1 MRVLVIDVGGTHVKA
16 LVLSGPDANGSIPDP
31 DAGAPNA
38 GANGAAGASNGS
50 ANRAANTAVN
60 AGDNSGLDHAPA
72 DPTIAAAPGEFQAAG
87 TTFAD
92 PTNGPTP
99 IPTPARIDS
108 GPTLTAADMVAGV
121 KAATAGWTYD
131 VISIGYPGPVVDG
144 RPAVEPHNLGKGW
157 VGFDFAGAFGHP
169 VRVINDAAM
178 QALGGYRGG
187 RMLFLGLGTG
197 LGSALVIQGHLQPL
211 ELAHMPYKRGRT
223 YEEYVG
229 DAAREKAGNH
239 KWRRSVIDVVTIL
252 HTGLQADS
260 VLLGGGNA
268 RRLEKVL
275 DQMPPGTRLG
285 SNADAMRGGVRL
297 WAEARDRA
305 GVTLDAG
312 AEAAVSAV
320 TAPDR
325 AGAA

>member
-1 MRVLVIDVGGTHVKA
+1 MRILVLDVGGTHVKA
-16 LVLSGPDANGSIPDP
+16 LVLNGP
-31 DAGAPNA
+31 GAP
-38 GANGAAGASNGS
+38 GADASSADVGSNGDGGAAAAS
-50 ANRAANTAVN
+50 
-60 AGDNSGLDHAPA
+60 
-72 DPTIAAAPGEFQAAG
+72 E
-87 TTFAD
+87 
-92 PTNGPTP
+92 
-99 IPTPARIDS
+99 PARIDS
-108 GPTLTAADMVAGV
+108 GPTLTPDQMVAGIKQV
-121 KAATAGWTYD
+121 GADWQYD

-144 RPAVEPHNLGKGW
+144 RPAVEPHNLAKGW
-157 VGFDFAGAFGHP
+157 VGYDFGRAFGRE

-178 QALGGYRGG
+178 QALGGYQGG

-229 DAAREKAGNH
+229 EAAREKAGNH
-239 KWRRSVIDVVTIL
+239 KWRRTVVDVVNVL
-252 HTGLQADS
+252 HTGMQSDS

-268 RRLEKVL
+268 RRLEKAL
-275 DQMPPGTRLG
+275 DHMPPGTRLG

-312 AEAAVSAV
+312 AEAAASAV

-325 AGAA
+325 AK

>member
-1 MRVLVIDVGGTHVKA
+1 MRILVLDVGGTHVKA
-16 LVLSGPDANGSIPDP
+16 LVLNGPEV
-31 DAGAPNA
+31 
-38 GANGAAGASNGS
+38 S
-50 ANRAANTAVN
+50 ANAD
-60 AGDNSGLDHAPA
+60 GGSGVVS
-72 DPTIAAAPGEFQAAG
+72 E
-87 TTFAD
+87 
-92 PTNGPTP
+92 
-99 IPTPARIDS
+99 PARIDS
-108 GPTLTAADMVAGV
+108 GPTLTAEQMVAGIKQV
-121 KAATAGWTYD
+121 GADWQYD
-131 VISIGYPGPVVDG
+131 VVSIGYPGPVVDG

-157 VGFDFAGAFGHP
+157 LGYDFAAAFGRE

-178 QALGGYRGG
+178 QALGGYQGG

-197 LGSALVIQGHLQPL
+197 LGSALVVQGHLQPL
-211 ELAHMPYKRGRT
+211 ELAHMPYKRRT

-239 KWRRSVIDVVTIL
+239 KWRHTVVDVVNIL
-252 HTGLQADS
+252 HTGLQADT

-275 DQMPPGTRLG
+275 DKMPPGTRLG

-305 GVTLDAG
+305 GVSLDPG
-312 AEAAVSAV
+312 AEAAASAV

-325 AGAA
+325 AA